1 MQRQYNERLILER
14 KFLKDFRKLVTK
26 YEEEVLKTYTHLSQ
40 KGVPTHNISV
50 MVGIPNYEF
59 KEQYQKLLYKHL
71 LRVEKNARN
80 QTDELIQLQRK
91 KQLGQEQKTISF
103 KELPITWLSLKA
115 KNVQTTLDG
124 VFSKGIPIPNK
135 PYKVQQNK
143 AVKEYLEDYSLRVS
157 KSTADRINRDIQEIL
172 TKSETEGIN
181 SRGVAEYITNKFKD
195 LKTWEAERIA
205 RTEINAANNLIT
217 HQRLLDSDLVDYKQW
232 ITAQDH
238 RVRGLK
244 KGDKANHVK
253 MNGEIARM
261 GDAFSNGL
269 QYPGDHNGPVA
280 EFINCR
286 CTLVPYIP
294 DYDMIAPS
302 NMTHFHEEDM
312 QRLPTNT
319 GQQITLQFNETQKL
333 YDVMDGYMKL
343 NLSGITSLTPKKPS
357 LITRLLGN
365 NRKPKININNPLK
378 AKPNEGK
385 RFQGLLSKLDD
396 NDVTV
401 HIGKNLEKPVFVQ
414 NGKEILK
421 PAGINGTE
429 IEEFEKLYSN
439 ILGNVLSSKEQ
450 KALDKL
456 MNRLKKN
463 GGYVRVSQ
471 DGRVQVNWRGKF
483 TSKERNLLRDLQQKR
498 IDVLMKNNLKP
509 TWSTPVI
516 PPKVKP
522 KEKPKAKSAKP
533 KPKEKLKPKITKL
546 KTKSTQNPQT
556 KLIGTH
562 TKPPLNPSEVKK
574 MSFEDLADYYEVEY
588 KGLIKSDY
596 DGKKYHTFVEHLPDS
611 STMEIKFEEAAVKSY
626 TKAGIATPQEIIQ
639 EVLRIPKQH
648 KIDTDRIWFKNTN
661 QGIMKRPT
669 KSGFDSL
676 GADVG
681 GYNTYYG
688 VEKKGRRIIGGVVD
702 APHHEIVINPKYF
715 KGAKGKYAEMW
726 KTKEG
731 HIENWKHAIRHEFT
745 HSIDTSRQRFEDGV
759 KRACYEQEYMDIEHD
774 EKYFTSYA
782 NSAIHESYAEHGG
795 YVSYM
800 LDHPEDHAKTI
811 TISIIEDNK
820 YVRKDINFE
829 EYKEMFPKHYE
840 YFRKL
845 CLGG

>member
-1 MQRQYNERLILER
+1 MLLTVLQRQYNERLILER

-26 YEEEVLKTYTHLSQ
+26 YEEEVLKTYTQLSQ

-50 MVGIPNYEF
+50 MLGIPNQEF

-103 KELPITWLSLKA
+103 KELPITWASLKA

-157 KSTADRINRDIQEIL
+157 KSTADRINSDIQKIL

-378 AKPNEGK
+378 PKPKVTVDPETVWTPEDQQEFEDLMAKLEINGGTVKLKKGKVVVEAGGFKGITRQEIVRLEELHNKRLKVNLPPVKPKPKTKSKPKGKPKAKDKPKTKSKPKAKDKSTQKPKSNPKIEKLKTKPNPNK
-385 RFQGLLSKLDD
+385 LS
-396 NDVTV
+396 T
-401 HIGKNLEKPVFVQ
+401 HPRPE
-414 NGKEILK
+414 
-421 PAGINGTE
+421 
-429 IEEFEKLYSN
+429 
-439 ILGNVLSSKEQ
+439 LSSKE
-450 KALDKL
+450 
-456 MNRLKKN
+456 
-463 GGYVRVSQ
+463 
-471 DGRVQVNWRGKF
+471 
-483 TSKERNLLRDLQQKR
+483 
-498 IDVLMKNNLKP
+498 
-509 TWSTPVI
+509 
-516 PPKVKP
+516 
-522 KEKPKAKSAKP
+522 
-533 KPKEKLKPKITKL
+533 
-546 KTKSTQNPQT
+546 
-556 KLIGTH
+556 
-562 TKPPLNPSEVKK
+562 VKK
-574 MSFEDLADYYEVEY
+574 MTFQELADYYDVEY
-588 KGLIKSDY
+588 QGLIKSDY

-745 HSIDTSRQRFEDGV
+745 HSIDTSRQRFEEGV

>member
-1 MQRQYNERLILER
+1 MERQSQELLIVEDKLTQQVSKYFNQLEKQVQKVVNDNQDLPADTVAVLVNVILE
-14 KFLKDFRKLVTK
+14 DMTTK
-26 YEEEVLKTYTHLSQ
+26 YR
-40 KGVPTHNISV
+40 
-50 MVGIPNYEF
+50 
-59 KEQYQKLLYKHL
+59 KLLYKHL
-71 LRVEKNARN
+71 RMTE
-80 QTDELIQLQRK
+80 QLSKRHTKEIITLQQRK
-91 KQLGQEQKTISF
+91 RLGQKRRATDNISF
-103 KELPITWLSLKA
+103 KDLPLTWLSMKA
-115 KNVQTTLDG
+115 QTTLDNVLG
-124 VFSKGIPIPNK
+124 MNVINPDA
-135 PYKVQQNK
+135 PYRIQQNK
-143 AVKEYLEDYSLRVS
+143 AVKEYLEQNAINASE
-157 KSTADRINRDIQEIL
+157 STRARINKDIQKIL
-172 TKSETEGIN
+172 TTSETEGIGN
-181 SRGVAEYITNKFKD
+181 KEVAKKIREKFND
-195 LKTWEAERIA
+195 LKTWEARRIA
-205 RTEINAANNLIT
+205 RTEINAANNLIA
-217 HQRLLDSDLVDYKQW
+217 HQELLNDELVDYKMW
-232 ITAQDH
+232 VATSDNRTRDTHKELNSEIT
-238 RVRGLK
+238 RIG
-244 KGDKANHVK
+244 NT
-253 MNGEIARM
+253 
-261 GDAFSNGL
+261 FSNGL
-269 QYPGDHNGPVA
+269 QYPGDHNGKIS

-286 CTLVPYIP
+286 CRVVAWIP
-294 DYDMIAPS
+294 DYDKIPPTSME
-302 NMTHFHEEDM
+302 HFRESDCLPLPVDESKQVMLQLPEDV
-312 QRLPTNT
+312 
-319 GQQITLQFNETQKL
+319 KL
-333 YDVMDGYMKL
+333 FEVREGYMKFQL
-343 NLSGITSLTPKKPS
+343 EGWTVKPVNPFIPS
-357 LITRLLGN
+357 LISRLLDENGEIN
-365 NRKPKININNPLK
+365 VNINNPLRK
-378 AKPNEGK
+378 VKPKFDEG
-385 RFQGLLSKLDD
+385 RFRSIFKKMDD
-396 NDVTV
+396 NNVTV

-498 IDVLMKNNLKP
+498 IDVLMKNNIKP
-509 TWSTPVI
+509 TLSTPVI

-522 KEKPKAKSAKP
+522 KVKPKAKSAKP
-533 KPKEKLKPKITKL
+533 KPKEKLKPKITKP

-562 TKPPLNPSEVKK
+562 TKPPIHQKEVQK

-596 DGKKYHTFVEHLPDS
+596 DGKKYHTFVEQLPDS

-845 CLGG
+845 CLGE